1 MSRIS
6 VRGTYLNSLPLNAIS
21 AYSLPNLENDEQL
34 AAELNVAGIKV
45 LLADIVYDMSHDFKA
60 YTFAATSGNQ
70 VRFVFDDVNTSNDAY
85 KMHQYLKSQLGRTI
99 RVYITW

>member
-45 LLADIVYDMSHDFKA
+45 LLADIVYDLSQ
-60 YTFAATSGNQ
+60 TSWLTLLPRRIKI
-70 VRFVFDDVNTSNDAY
+70 RFVLSLTTLKPA
-85 KMHQYLKSQLGRTI
+85 KMSTK
-99 RVYITW
+99 